1 MDKGVDGFKVVAASH
16 LVEDEDLR
24 DEPVA
29 TPKEPN
35 KVSILILHTC
45 NIYFNIKWNVNK
57 TKLQYEKCCQFT

>member
-35 KVSILILHTC
+35 KVYILILHTC
-45 NIYFNIKWNVNK
+45 NKYFNIKLNVNK
-57 TKLQYEKCCQFT
+57 TKIQYKRCCQFM